1 MSVEILNSAIMQL
14 RGKAQEVYGVIKDI
28 YRRPTAEGD
37 ADRIMSLSLKLAQI
51 EGGLITLEQYAPE
64 IVGSVAA
71 ERAAERAAADL
82 VLTSPQEA
90 EPPAEPE
97 KPEPPAEAPTPEKG
111 IGHDELM
118 ERSPTY
124 RKSIEKQ
131 EVKAPTKKKKKS

>member
-1 MSVEILNSAIMQL
+1 MQL

-51 EGGLITLEQYAPE
+51 EGGLITLE
-64 IVGSVAA
+64 
-71 ERAAERAAADL
+71 
-82 VLTSPQEA
+82 EA